1 MNTIMKDKYRK
12 ETNKDVY
19 PSSDFGSDEH
29 SDYTNDYVYW
39 LEDQLTTQP
48 PAPKLYK
55 SVYDEDGETY
65 DWFYKQVK
73 KHGFKKELR
82 WDVVISLLRQYK
94 SYNPAEPRTAK
105 MMEQYASQ
113 QGDGWVS
120 VEDRLPEFTRKHKIG
135 NKQIHLSDWV
145 LVWFGEKFPTVS
157 RYRKTSSGGYYW
169 EEMNNANITHWR
181 ELPEPPK
188 SNE

>member
-120 VEDRLPEFTRKHKIG
+120 VEDRLPEIPKYEKYSKPVIALMATHNEQMIKYYCE
-135 NKQIHLSDWV
+135 SDKSYW
-145 LVWFGEKFPTVS
+145 
-157 RYRKTSSGGYYW
+157 TS
-169 EEMNNANITHWR
+169 NVTHWR
-181 ELPEPPK
+181 ELPPPPEK
-188 SNE
+188 